1 MDRDGGN
8 KERMR
13 KCREW
18 LFLHFHPEA
27 LSSMNMLQNLFRFIE
42 SLRTALSDSES
53 RYVWFW
59 QCSSTFKMQPSEI
72 NLAFSEP
79 WMASLAV
86 LIHWLVRLA
95 YIFATRPSRHWR
107 KVQWLFHQYCF
118 ALHCNAM
125 QNRVYTYIFISWNGC
140 TQAIKCRIRKMENC
154 FCSQHFES
162 YNQWPL
168 HWLQE
173 WKIMYLLSI
182 TKLS

>member
-18 LFLHFHPEA
+18 FFLHFHPEA

-118 ALHCNAM
+118 AMQCKTGFTHIFSYLETAAHRRLNVEYERWKTVFVPSTLKATISDHCSGF
-125 QNRVYTYIFISWNGC
+125 RNG
-140 TQAIKCRIRKMENC
+140 R
-154 FCSQHFES
+154 
-162 YNQWPL
+162 
-168 HWLQE
+168 
-173 WKIMYLLSI
+173 
-182 TKLS
+182 

>member
-13 KCREW
+13 KCKEW

-107 KVQWLFHQYCF
+107 KVQWLFHQYCI
-118 ALHCNAM
+118 AM
-125 QNRVYTYIFISWNGC
+125 QLNF
-140 TQAIKCRIRKMENC
+140 EL
-154 FCSQHFES
+154 QHFPVAGPDRS
-162 YNQWPL
+162 GNFPDRIDLKHNLSRLDGQTSC
-168 HWLQE
+168 
-173 WKIMYLLSI
+173 LLSDRP
-182 TKLS
+182 

>member
-1 MDRDGGN
+1 MAIRAPDGAN

-72 NLAFSEP
+72 NLAFFEP
-79 WMASLAV
+79 WMASFAV

-168 HWLQE
+168 L
-173 WKIMYLLSI
+173 
-182 TKLS
+182 